1 MSWPWLAIAVVMA
14 ILVVILLATRGTTSI
29 TAPAP
34 TPTEVDEARL
44 ATLAYPGSTAVP
56 QVEMGLHDRTGRKAL
71 TNSRALWTEAEP
83 EEVRRW
89 FRDWLTS
96 HGWKVDSTSTRL
108 STLISKEATRLPADQ
123 AASIAGLTMDGFL
136 RGKEGFTL
144 TVFPISADS
153 PLAKT
158 ELPPTARTVYS
169 ITYAPR
175 WR

>member
-56 QVEMGLHDRTGRKAL
+56 QVEMGLHDRTGRKTL
-71 TNSRALWTEAEP
+71 TSSRALWTEAEP

-144 TVFPISADS
+144 MVFPS
-153 PLAKT
+153 P
-158 ELPPTARTVYS
+158 RTHRW
-169 ITYAPR
+169 PR
-175 WR
+175 PSCHPRLGRFIRSRT

>member
-1 MSWPWLAIAVVMA
+1 
-14 ILVVILLATRGTTSI
+14 
-29 TAPAP
+29 
-34 TPTEVDEARL
+34 
-44 ATLAYPGSTAVP
+44 
-56 QVEMGLHDRTGRKAL
+56 MGLHDRTGRKTL
-71 TNSRALWTEAEP
+71 TSSRALWTEAEP

-144 TVFPISADS
+144 MVFPS
-153 PLAKT
+153 P
-158 ELPPTARTVYS
+158 RTHRW
-169 ITYAPR
+169 PR
-175 WR
+175 PSCHPRLGRFIRSRT